1 MIKSGYAV
9 TPTNE
14 SADKSEAI
22 KSQIAK
28 LQAELKKNETHK
40 KFLTASGDEIDKM
53 LNNKSDRS
61 ELDKAFKLLQRID
74 ELRRQLMKL
83 NESIEMNESKG
94 NPKLGKKVKQLKGWK
109 IYQGTDQ
116 FGETVFR
123 CFTPD
128 DDYPAVGYED
138 WETDTLDAAISWIKN
153 Y

>member
-40 KFLTASGDEIDKM
+40 RFLTASGDEIDKM

-61 ELDKAFKLLQRID
+61 ELDKAFKLLQKID

-83 NESIEMNESKG
+83 NESIKMNESKG

-109 IYQGTDQ
+109 IYQGTDSE
-116 FGETVFR
+116 GMGVFR

-128 DDYPAVGYED
+128 DDYPEVGYED
-138 WETDTLDAAISWIKN
+138 WECETLDQAIEWIKN

>member
-28 LQAELKKNETHK
+28 LQAELKKNDTHK

-61 ELDKAFKLLQRID
+61 ELDKAFKLIQRID

-109 IYQGTDQ
+109 IYQGTDSE
-116 FGETVFR
+116 GMEVFR

>member
-9 TPTNE
+9 TTTNE

-40 KFLTASGDEIDKM
+40 RFLTASGDEIDKM

-61 ELDKAFKLLQRID
+61 ELDKAFKLLQKID
-74 ELRRQLMKL
+74 DLRRQLMKL
-83 NESIEMNESKG
+83 NESIKMNESKG

-109 IYQGTDQ
+109 IYQGTDSE
-116 FGETVFR
+116 GMEVFR

-128 DDYPAVGYED
+128 ESRPEVGYED
-138 WETDTLDAAISWIKN
+138 WECETLDQAIDWIKN

>member
-40 KFLTASGDEIDKM
+40 RFLTASGDEIDKM

-61 ELDKAFKLLQRID
+61 ELDKAFKLLQKID

-83 NESIEMNESKG
+83 NESIKMNESKG

-109 IYQGTDQ
+109 IYQGTDSSG
-116 FGETVFR
+116 GEVFR

-128 DDYPAVGYED
+128 DDYPEVGYED
-138 WETDTLDAAISWIKN
+138 WECETLDQAIDWIKN

>member
-40 KFLTASGDEIDKM
+40 RFLTASGDEIDKM

-61 ELDKAFKLLQRID
+61 ELDKAFKLLQKID

-109 IYQGTDQ
+109 IYQGTDSE
-116 FGETVFR
+116 GMEVFR

>member
-14 SADKSEAI
+14 STDKSEAI

-40 KFLTASGDEIDKM
+40 RFLTASGDEIDKM

-74 ELRRQLMKL
+74 ELRRQLLKL

-109 IYQGTDQ
+109 IYQGTDST
-116 FGETVFR
+116 GEEVFR

-138 WETDTLDAAISWIKN
+138 WECETLDQAIEWIKN